1 MVLPLS
7 DVETCY
13 KEKGFRFGYFVLVV
27 VIHGH
32 EELFFEFSTE
42 VARDDIERILLKL
55 LDAVYAGSG
64 EGSNAS
70 TTSIGDVQHNTDSAK
85 LKLFEDKIN
94 AEGFEVPLMIDENPY
109 YKTSI
114 TPNKSYKFGLLTIG
128 SRGDV
133 QPYIALAKGL
143 IKEGHQVVIISHSEF
158 RGFVES
164 HELQFEEIAGNP
176 VELMSLMV
184 ENESMNVKM
193 LREASS
199 KFRGWI
205 DSLLQTSWEVCNRRK
220 FDILIESPSAMVGIH
235 ITEALQIPY
244 FRAFTMPWTRTRAYP
259 HAFIV
264 PDQKRGGN
272 YNYLTHVLFENVF
285 WKGISGQVNKWRVET
300 LGLGKTNLFL
310 LQQNNVPFLYNV
322 SPTIFPPSID
332 FSEWVRVTGY
342 WFLDDKNTFKP
353 QPELENFISEAR
365 SEGKKLVYI
374 GFGSIV
380 VSNAKEMT
388 QALVDAVVEADVYCI
403 LNKGW
408 SERLDDVAAKKIE
421 VGLPK
426 NILNVESIPH
436 DWLFPQVDAA
446 VHHGGSGT
454 TGASLRAGLP
464 TIIKP
469 FFGDQFFYAGRIED
483 IGVGIALKK
492 LNSQS
497 LAEALKV
504 VTTNKTM
511 KDRAELIKKKISKE
525 DGIKTAISAIY
536 NELEYARSVTLSKVK
551 NPRKDEDIVD
561 PTKLPSAE
569 TTDEAWTMI

>member
-1 MVLPLS
+1 MGS
-7 DVETCY
+7 SHHHHHHSS
-13 KEKGFRFGYFVLVV
+13 GLVP
-27 VIHGH
+27 
-32 EELFFEFSTE
+32 
-42 VARDDIERILLKL
+42 R
-55 LDAVYAGSG
+55 GS
-64 EGSNAS
+64 
-70 TTSIGDVQHNTDSAK
+70 HM
-85 LKLFEDKIN
+85 
-94 AEGFEVPLMIDENPY
+94 LMIDENPH

-114 TPNKSYKFGLLTIG
+114 KPNKSYKFGLLTIG

-133 QPYIALAKGL
+133 QPYIALGKGL
-143 IKEGHQVVIISHSEF
+143 IKEGHQVVIITHSEF
-158 RGFVES
+158 RDFVES
-164 HELQFEEIAGNP
+164 HGIQFEEIAGNP

-205 DSLLQTSWEVCNRRK
+205 DALLQTSWEVCNRRK

-342 WFLDDKNTFKP
+342 WFLDDKSTFKP
-353 QPELENFISEAR
+353 PAELQEFISEAR
-365 SEGKKLVYI
+365 SKGKKLVYI

-388 QALVDAVVEADVYCI
+388 EALVEAVMEADVYCI

-408 SERLDDVAAKKIE
+408 SERLGDKAAKKTE
-421 VGLPK
+421 VDLPR
-426 NILNVESIPH
+426 NILNIGNVPH

-464 TIIKP
+464 TVIKP
-469 FFGDQFFYAGRIED
+469 FFGDQFFYAGRVED

-492 LNSQS
+492 LNAQT
-497 LAEALKV
+497 LADALKV
-504 VTTNKTM
+504 ATTNKIM
-511 KDRAELIKKKISKE
+511 KDRAGLIKKKISKE

-536 NELEYARSVTLSKVK
+536 NELEYARSVTLSRVK
-551 NPRKDEDIVD
+551 TPRKKEENVD
-561 PTKLPSAE
+561 ATKLTPAE
-569 TTDEAWTMI
+569 TTDEGWTMI